1 MRTKKALLNVIANL
15 FLQMITILYGFVIPK
30 LIIETYG
37 SNVNGL
43 VSSITQFLAYITLLE
58 AGFGPVVKAAL
69 YKPIANNDKK
79 TIDNILKSAERFFR
93 IISYAFIVYI
103 ICLALLYPLLINS
116 QFDYI
121 YTVSLIFIISISTF
135 AEYYFGMAYQL
146 FLQAEQQ
153 KYIISLIQIISYII
167 NIILVLI
174 LVKANVSIHLVKLYT
189 GLVFLLRPIFQNIY
203 VKKKYGINLN
213 DADKNYNIKQKWDG
227 LAQHIAAVIHTNTDI
242 TLLTIFCTLA
252 EVSVYSIYHMIVNG
266 IKALIQVFTGGIDA
280 IFGNMLANNEKDNL
294 NKKFNIYEV
303 LYFSITTI
311 LFASTIVLIV
321 PFVMVYTKGI
331 TDVNYIRYS
340 FGYLIVLSE
349 YIWAVRL
356 PYSTITLSAGHF
368 KETRRGAW
376 IEAISNLLI
385 SVLLVYKYGII
396 GVTIGTIFAMTIRTF
411 EFMYHANK
419 HILDRSMW
427 VSIKK
432 IMLIICE
439 TFLIVFICKYIP
451 YFTNT
456 TYLNWIINAFMVFI
470 VACIT
475 TLTFNYIFYKYEFK
489 ESFYILKKVLKR

>member
-311 LFASTIVLIV
+311 QDILEQWEEQ
-321 PFVMVYTKGI
+321 TK
-331 TDVNYIRYS
+331 
-340 FGYLIVLSE
+340 
-349 YIWAVRL
+349 
-356 PYSTITLSAGHF
+356 
-368 KETRRGAW
+368 
-376 IEAISNLLI
+376 
-385 SVLLVYKYGII
+385 
-396 GVTIGTIFAMTIRTF
+396 
-411 EFMYHANK
+411 
-419 HILDRSMW
+419 
-427 VSIKK
+427 
-432 IMLIICE
+432 
-439 TFLIVFICKYIP
+439 
-451 YFTNT
+451 
-456 TYLNWIINAFMVFI
+456 
-470 VACIT
+470 
-475 TLTFNYIFYKYEFK
+475 
-489 ESFYILKKVLKR
+489 